1 MKSGV
6 PQRIEDLGIGDSICQ
21 VFEREDDRLAVAASF
36 ILIGLKRGEKALYI
50 TKVNELEQSLL
61 DLGGRILNINA
72 YIESGQLVIISKDQN
87 AGKGDADADG
97 IVSLIS
103 KEIEAALATG
113 YSALRIINHVEWACS
128 LNESGAL
135 VEQLARVDD
144 LISNIKCMALFQ
156 LKRSSFLPEVLHS
169 IMLIH
174 PTVII
179 DKELYNSYDLQPEA
193 YQCPDQLLSNQQ
205 EMKLNYLINS
215 LKERKRLVQTLRE
228 EEERSR
234 SIKAFCQAIIEQ
246 AAEGLCVYHEMPCYP
261 YFEFTVWNSRMEEIT
276 GYTLDEIN
284 RLDWWQSIG
293 GQKLTGEGEIT
304 RKDGQKR
311 IISIFSAPIDAGK
324 MPVNVLAMVHDI
336 TERKLADEAL
346 RASEEMYRSL
356 VEQAVDGIGL
366 SRTDGTILSAN
377 DQLYKMLG
385 YSEQEMIGLNWM
397 YMLPEDD
404 LKIKPLR
411 LEELMSGKKVTTERR
426 LRRKDGKPVPVE
438 ISSKV
443 LNNGTI
449 HSILRDISERKNVE
463 YALRRYSE
471 QLEALVE
478 ERTDQLK
485 KAERLAAIGE
495 TAAMIGHD
503 LRNPLQALYCMIYLA
518 RERLSP
524 KYKTTPEGHQSLED
538 ILDDMEDSADYM
550 NKIVSDIQD
559 YARTMNLNLVET
571 DVSYFIRE
579 ILSTINIPD
588 NVRVII
594 QIEGKPLKLN
604 IDPEK
609 MKRVIINLVTNSLN
623 AMPEG
628 GRIFVSVRRAGNLA
642 ILSVKDT
649 GVGIPEEVLPKL
661 FLPLFTTR
669 SKGVGLGLSVCK
681 RMIDTMKGN
690 IAINSKVGEGTEV
703 IVEIPMEQDD
713 G

>member
-1 MKSGV
+1 M
-6 PQRIEDLGIGDSICQ
+6 
-21 VFEREDDRLAVAASF
+21 
-36 ILIGLKRGEKALYI
+36 
-50 TKVNELEQSLL
+50 QS
-61 DLGGRILNINA
+61 
-72 YIESGQLVIISKDQN
+72 Q
-87 AGKGDADADG
+87 
-97 IVSLIS
+97 
-103 KEIEAALATG
+103 
-113 YSALRIINHVEWACS
+113 
-128 LNESGAL
+128 
-135 VEQLARVDD
+135 
-144 LISNIKCMALFQ
+144 
-156 LKRSSFLPEVLHS
+156 
-169 IMLIH
+169 
-174 PTVII
+174 
-179 DKELYNSYDLQPEA
+179 
-193 YQCPDQLLSNQQ
+193 
-205 EMKLNYLINS
+205 
-215 LKERKRLVQTLRE
+215 RE
-228 EEERSR
+228 EEQHSR
-234 SIKAFCQAIIEQ
+234 RINAICKSIIEQ
-246 AAEGLCVYHEMPCYP
+246 VREGLCIYHEIPGYP
-261 YFEFTVWNSRMEEIT
+261 FFEFTVWNERMEEIT
-276 GYTLDEIN
+276 GYTRDEIN
-284 RLDWWQSIG
+284 HLDWWKSIG
-293 GQKLTGEGEIT
+293 GQMPTGEQEIT

-311 IISIFSAPIDAGK
+311 ILSISSASIDYSER
-324 MPVNVLAMVHDI
+324 PVSVLAIVYDI
-336 TERKLADEAL
+336 TERKRSDEAL
-346 RASEEMYRSL
+346 QASEEMYRAL
-356 VEQAVDGIGL
+356 VEQAMVGIGL
-366 SRTDGTILSAN
+366 SRPDGTILSAN
-377 DQLYKMLG
+377 DQLCKMLG
-385 YSEQEMIGLNWM
+385 YFGQEMIGLNWM
-397 YMLPEDD
+397 HILPEDD

-411 LEELMSGKKVTTERR
+411 LEGLMKGKGKKVTTERR
-426 LRRKDGKPVPVE
+426 LRRKDGTLIPVE

-449 HSILRDISERKNVE
+449 LSILRDLSERKNVE
-463 YALRRYSE
+463 YALRRYAE

-524 KYKTTPEGHQSLED
+524 RGTALPERQQNLED

-559 YARTMNLNLVET
+559 YARAMNLNLVET

-588 NVRVII
+588 NVRVFIH
-594 QIEGKPLKLN
+594 IEGGSLKLN

-628 GRIFVSVRRAGNLA
+628 GHIFISVHRVGNLA
-642 ILSVKDT
+642 RISVKDT
-649 GVGIPEEVLPKL
+649 GVGIPEEILPKL

-690 IAINSKVGEGTEV
+690 IAVNSKVGEGTEV